1 MKIAVFTCDFHNE
14 PKIAHYECTSVEGV
28 GGYRVTYVTES
39 GSTHIRY
46 SSKRG
51 DISWD
56 KESVTITLLYEEE
69 RDYKVV
75 MRNLVKQVFA
85 SHQTACEAMRN
96 KFLEE
101 VL

>member
-1 MKIAVFTCDFHNE
+1 MKIAVFICDFHNE
-14 PKIAHYECTSVEGV
+14 PKVSHYECTAIEGV
-28 GGYRVTYVTES
+28 GDCRVTYVTES
-39 GSTHIRY
+39 GSIHTRY

-56 KESVTITLLYEEE
+56 KESVTITLLYEKE

-85 SHQTACEAMRN
+85 SHQTACEAMKN
-96 KFLEE
+96 KFLED

>member
-14 PKIAHYECTSVEGV
+14 PKVSHFECLPIEGV
-28 GGYRVTYVTES
+28 GDCRVTYVTES
-39 GSTHIRY
+39 DFTHTCY

-75 MRNLVKQVFA
+75 MRNIVKQVFA
-85 SHQTACEAMRN
+85 LHQAACEAMKN

>member
-1 MKIAVFTCDFHNE
+1 MN
-14 PKIAHYECTSVEGV
+14 AHQS
-28 GGYRVTYVTES
+28 
-39 GSTHIRY
+39 
-46 SSKRG
+46 
-51 DISWD
+51 

-85 SHQTACEAMRN
+85 SHQTACEAMKN

>member
-14 PKIAHYECTSVEGV
+14 PKVSHFECLSIEGV
-28 GGYRVTYVTES
+28 
-39 GSTHIRY
+39 
-46 SSKRG
+46 G

-85 SHQTACEAMRN
+85 SHQAACEAMKN

>member
-14 PKIAHYECTSVEGV
+14 PKVSHFECLSVEGV
-28 GGYRVTYVTES
+28 CDCRVTYVTES
-39 GSTHIRY
+39 GSIHTRY

-56 KESVTITLLYEEE
+56 KESVTITLLYEE

-85 SHQTACEAMRN
+85 SHQAACEAMKN